1 MNPIEDRMSYP
12 VVRYV
17 IQRGDRFVA
26 DDRHSDYDA
35 FRTDPI
41 TSPFVCEWDTPEQA
55 SEQARPG
62 DEIRMTIDGAL
73 IGGPIT
79 PHRLAHLA
87 RIRAA
92 LDAAP
97 TGELVPWAIDDR

>member
-1 MNPIEDRMSYP
+1 MSYS

-26 DDRHSDYDA
+26 DDQHSDYDPD
-35 FRTDPI
+35 RTEPI

-55 SEQARPG
+55 SEHARVG
-62 DEIRMTIDGAL
+62 DEICMIVDGAL

-79 PHRLAHLA
+79 PDCLA

-92 LDAAP
+92 LAA
-97 TGELVPWAIDDR
+97 V

>member
-1 MNPIEDRMSYP
+1 MSYP

-26 DDRHSDYDA
+26 DDRHSDDDPD
-35 FRTDPI
+35 RTDPI

-55 SEQARPG
+55 SEHARVG
-62 DEIRMTIDGAL
+62 DEICMIVDGAL

-79 PHRLAHLA
+79 PAHLAHLA

-92 LDAAP
+92 LAVAP
-97 TGELVPWAIDDR
+97 TVELVAWAID